1 MDAKRPENIE
11 PTPVDRQVDGKRNRK
26 RPKDL
31 AAARRKRLT
40 AAALNAALAQ
50 KRCRHCGSVGAWGV
64 YGNER
69 TAGRVRYVRCL
80 GCRNCSQIPVIVHNG
95 QEGESDVTKR

>member
-1 MDAKRPENIE
+1 MDAKRSDETD
-11 PTPVDRQVDGKRNRK
+11 PTPPDRQVDGKRMRK

-31 AAARRKRLT
+31 GAARRKRLMT
-40 AAALNAALAQ
+40 AALNAALAQ
-50 KRCRHCGSVGAWGV
+50 KRCRHCGTVGAWGV

-80 GCRNCSQIPVIVHNG
+80 GCRNCSQIPVIVPKG
-95 QEGESDVTKR
+95 QEGE